1 MSSWYVNVVS
11 GVPLIRLEGWPLFI
25 GFECEIFNKIIPLS
39 GRCFPSNID
48 TYLHSY
54 QEMI

>member
-25 GFECEIFNKIIPLS
+25 GFECENIQQNNSTLWKMLS
-39 GRCFPSNID
+39 F
-48 TYLHSY
+48 
-54 QEMI
+54 